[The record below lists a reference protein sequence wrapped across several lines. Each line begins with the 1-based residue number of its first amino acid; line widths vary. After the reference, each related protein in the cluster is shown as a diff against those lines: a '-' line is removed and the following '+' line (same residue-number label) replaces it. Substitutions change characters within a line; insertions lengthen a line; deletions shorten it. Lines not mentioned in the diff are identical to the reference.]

1 MSGEL
6 IAIVAVGVTLAG
18 LIPHQPLLEPTERIG
33 GML

>member
-18 LIPHQPLLEPTERIG
+18 LILTRTG
-33 GML
+33 GLRQGATG